1 VILDDMLTLIAGSGL
16 GLTAGTNL
24 FAGTW
29 PDSPDKACA
38 VYETGGGQPVHAMGA
53 GPGNALVEL
62 PRIAVWTRANS
73 YQSARQLA
81 HNVFQSMDG
90 LTDTTIN
97 STRYLLVS
105 AVNPPT
111 ANGFDD
117 SGRRILI
124 MNFDVIKKLSTSTS
138 T

>member
-1 VILDDMLTLIAGSGL
+1 MILDDMLTLLGTSGV

-38 VYETGGGQPVHAMGA
+38 VYETGGIAPVHAMGA
-53 GPGNALVEL
+53 GPGNALLER

-73 YQSARQLA
+73 YQTVRQLS
-81 HNVFQSMDG
+81 HNIFQAMDG
-90 LTDTTIN
+90 VTDTTIN

-105 AVNPPT
+105 AVNAPT

-117 SGRRILI
+117 SGRRVMI
-124 MNFDVIKKLSTSTS
+124 MNFDIIKNLSTSTS